1 VQAPDPGRAAPGA
14 QQPTALQHRLPDSP
28 AQQPPQHTH
37 TKCPENAQ
45 YQRSKSLISYPSRS
59 CGTLRPPQR
68 PSILQLNVP
77 RLSRPSLSEQL
88 TLPPSGFLPELE
100 SAAQHAHAYPS
111 HPSGD
116 AFIHT
121 PLLTLPPSFGSVH
134 IGETFSCILSASNES
149 TSTSVG
155 DVKIQAQMQTPS
167 QTVQLTY
174 DEEDSAGADL
184 APGTSTQKTVAYE
197 LKEEGGHTLAVM
209 VSYTP
214 DSGAT
219 RTFKKLYQFVAQQ
232 CIMVRT
238 KAGRLPGTGKAIL
251 EAQLENLSEAPVA
264 LQKVSMKSRWKW
276 QSLNWDIAGGGG
288 GSEEVDREVPLLRS
302 RDVLQVAF
310 LLEPS
315 DEGAERGG
323 DEDYLGVLNIEWR
336 SSCGDRGFLRTGKL
350 MLPPLV

>member
-1 VQAPDPGRAAPGA
+1 
-14 QQPTALQHRLPDSP
+14 
-28 AQQPPQHTH
+28 
-37 TKCPENAQ
+37 
-45 YQRSKSLISYPSRS
+45 
-59 CGTLRPPQR
+59 
-68 PSILQLNVP
+68 
-77 RLSRPSLSEQL
+77 
-88 TLPPSGFLPELE
+88 
-100 SAAQHAHAYPS
+100 
-111 HPSGD
+111 
-116 AFIHT
+116 
-121 PLLTLPPSFGSVH
+121 
-134 IGETFSCILSASNES
+134 
-149 TSTSVG
+149 
-155 DVKIQAQMQTPS
+155 
-167 QTVQLTY
+167 
-174 DEEDSAGADL
+174 
-184 APGTSTQKTVAYE
+184 VAYE

-238 KAGRLPGTGKAIL
+238 KAGRLSDAGKAIL

-315 DEGAERGG
+315 DQGAERGG